1 MTLEQATQWL
11 RDRAHLLNLS
21 EWAREI
27 GTDTGTLHGAL
38 NGVINKGVP
47 KKIPKRCLPK
57 ILELIRAMQSDTPTD
72 GF

>member
-21 EWAREI
+21 EWARQI
-27 GTDTGTLHGAL
+27 GTDTGTIHGAL
-38 NGVINKGVP
+38 TGVINKGVP

-57 ILELIRAMQSDTPTD
+57 LVMLIES
-72 GF
+72 FK